1 MVSTE
6 YFSFWLKSNN
16 ASRTTIERGETITR
30 ALQKT
35 LDKSNHIINKIW
47 VGKGSEFYNTLLKFW
62 LQDNNIDISLIHN
75 EGKLVVPERFIRT

>member
-30 ALQKT
+30 AFQKT

-47 VGKGSEFYNTLLKFW
+47 VDKDSEFYNRLLKFW
-62 LQDNNIDISLIHN
+62 LQGNNIEISLIHN